1 MNRIDRWV
9 VALTNRNPC
18 GPGKITALAYA
29 FAH

>member
-1 MNRIDRWV
+1 MNWIDRWV

-18 GPGKITALAYA
+18 WPGKITALACE